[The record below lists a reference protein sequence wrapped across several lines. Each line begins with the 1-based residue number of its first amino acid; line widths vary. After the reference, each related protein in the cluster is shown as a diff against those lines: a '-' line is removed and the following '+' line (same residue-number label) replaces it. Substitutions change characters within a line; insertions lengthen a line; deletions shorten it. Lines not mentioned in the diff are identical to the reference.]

1 MKRLWF
7 FLLLGLLAAARA
19 MAHDTYRHD
28 PYKLE
33 KKDTLERVFR
43 LAPAAQPPMV
53 KVDNVIGSIAVS
65 AAPGPQVRL
74 TLKKTLRADT
84 PEWLARA
91 EKEVRLDV
99 SEKDGL
105 VELYV
110 DGPFR
115 HREGR
120 HDEENREYD
129 AVYDFELQVPERCDL
144 VLKTVTDGDVR
155 VRGVTGSF
163 TVRNVNGRVDLEGIA
178 GSGSGQTVNG
188 GVRASFRSA
197 PGEPCSFKTVN
208 GDVEVRLAPGQA
220 ADFKV
225 KTFNGGV
232 YSDLP
237 VSYVPGG
244 GEKPRHEKGRFVYR
258 SHGFQGVRV
267 GKGGAEITLD
277 TLNGDIVIAAAKSN

>member
-1 MKRLWF
+1 MKKLWF
-7 FLLLGLLAAARA
+7 FLLLALLAANRA
-19 MAHDTYRHD
+19 MARDSYA
-28 PYKLE
+28 LE
-33 KKDTLERVFR
+33 KKDMVERVFR
-43 LAPAAQPPMV
+43 MAAAAQPPVV
-53 KVDNVIGSIAVS
+53 KVDNVIGSITVS
-65 AAPGPQVRL
+65 GVPGSQVRL

-91 EKEVRLDV
+91 ESEVRLDV
-99 SEKDGL
+99 SEKDGRL
-105 VELYV
+105 ELYV

-120 HDEENREYD
+120 HHEGDRKYD

-144 VLKTVTDGDVR
+144 VLNTVTGGDVR
-155 VRGVTGSF
+155 VRGVSGAFS
-163 TVRNVNGRVDLEGIA
+163 VRNVNGRVELEGIA

-188 GVRASFRSA
+188 DVRAAFRAA
-197 PGEPCSFKTVN
+197 PGQPCSFKTVN
-208 GDVEVRLAPGQA
+208 GDVEVRLAPGLA

-237 VSYVPGG
+237 VSYVPGSG
-244 GEKPRHEKGRFVYR
+244 DKPRHEKGRFVYR

-267 GKGGAEITLD
+267 GTGGAEITLD
-277 TLNGDIVIAAAKSN
+277 TLNGDIVIAGAKSN

>member
-7 FLLLGLLAAARA
+7 FLLLGLLAATSA
-19 MAHDTYRHD
+19 MAHDA
-28 PYKLE
+28 YKLE
-33 KKDTLERVFR
+33 KKDAVERVFR
-43 LAPAAQPPMV
+43 MAPAAQPPVV
-53 KVDNVIGSIAVS
+53 KVDNVIGSITVS
-65 AAPGPQVRL
+65 AASGPQVRL

-91 EKEVRLDV
+91 ESEVRLDV

-105 VELYV
+105 LELYV

-115 HREGR
+115 HHEGR
-120 HDEENREYD
+120 RHEGEREYD
-129 AVYDFELQVPERCDL
+129 AIYDFELQVPERCDL

-188 GVRASFRSA
+188 DVRASFRSG
-197 PGEPCSFKTVN
+197 PGEACSFKTVN
-208 GDVEVRLAPGQA
+208 GDVEVRLAPGLA

-237 VSYVPGG
+237 VTYLAAGTDR
-244 GEKPRHEKGRFVYR
+244 PRHENGRLAYR
-258 SHGFQGVRV
+258 SRGFQGVRV

-277 TLNGDIVIAAAKSN
+277 TLNGDIVIAGNKAN

>member
-7 FLLLGLLAAARA
+7 FLLLVLLAATNA
-19 MAHDTYRHD
+19 MARNACKHD

-33 KKDTLERVFR
+33 KKDAVERVFR
-43 LAPAAQPPMV
+43 MAAAPQPPVV

-65 AAPGPQVRL
+65 AAPGAQVRL
-74 TLKKTLRADT
+74 ALKKTLRADT

-99 SEKDGL
+99 SEKEGL
-105 VELYV
+105 LELYV

-115 HREGR
+115 QREGR
-120 HDEENREYD
+120 HEEGNREYD
-129 AVYDFELQVPERCDL
+129 AIYDFELQVPERCDL
-144 VLKTVTDGDVR
+144 VLKTVTGGDVR

-188 GVRASFRSA
+188 DVRASFRSA

-208 GDVEVRLAPGQA
+208 GNVEVRLAQGQA

-237 VSYVPGG
+237 VQYFPSA

-277 TLNGDIVIAAAKSN
+277 TLNGDIVIAGGKPN